1 MKAIELLEK
10 QHREV
15 EHLFEAIE
23 KAKGRVAKRKLFGEL
38 ATQLV
43 AHDAIEREIFYPA
56 CSKNMKKKDDLGEA
70 LAEHGIVEFCLF
82 RADNARTDADFE
94 ACITVL
100 QESLHHHI
108 KEEENSFFP
117 KARRALGAE
126 KLADLGEKMEQ
137 RFEGETE
144 KDFRVGL
151 HKNLSQVLQGAV
163 KTSRQG
169 LGKKPA
175 SKKTVKKSAK
185 R

>member
-1 MKAIELLEK
+1 MKAIELLER

-15 EHLFEAIE
+15 ERLFDAIE
-23 KAKGRVAKRKLFGEL
+23 KAKGRAAKRKLFGEL
-38 ATQLV
+38 ASQLV

-56 CSKNMKKKDDLGEA
+56 CGKKMKKKDDLGEA
-70 LAEHGIVEFCLF
+70 LAEHGVVEFCLF
-82 RADNARTDADFE
+82 RADNARTDDDFE
-94 ACITVL
+94 ACVTVL

-126 KLADLGEKMEQ
+126 KLADLGEQMEQ
-137 RFEGETE
+137 RFEGATE
-144 KDFRVGL
+144 KDFRVAL
-151 HKNLSQVLQGAV
+151 HKNLAQVLQGAV

-169 LGKKPA
+169 LGKK
-175 SKKTVKKSAK
+175 KKAAK